1 MTIVLQRSLIMI
13 YRQLLT
19 IIYQNEN
26 YILLKL
32 EHPSLYG
39 EGCSYYLFF
48 IVTIDIFILNRI
60 KCENFIG
67 FIVKVINQE

>member
-1 MTIVLQRSLIMI
+1 MI

-26 YILLKL
+26 YILIKI

-39 EGCSYYLFF
+39 EDALNLFLVF
-48 IVTIDIFILNRI
+48 SINI
-60 KCENFIG
+60 IG
-67 FIVKVINQE
+67 FISIK